1 MHAIYGWEECLV
13 NSVWY
18 VGMKN
23 KVQVPRT
30 HIRSLALRHAAVTS
44 NVKGGDRQIL

>member
-18 VGMKN
+18 VDVKN
-23 KVQVPRT
+23 EVQMPST
-30 HIRSLALRHAAVTS
+30 HIGSLALRHVAVTS
-44 NVKGGDRQIL
+44 NVKGRDRQIL